1 MQDGKSSVEFS
12 LAIPLVEM
20 GGKKLKLSTTKKKP
34 NSFGVRILSIRN
46 EK

>member
-20 GGKKLKLSTTKKKP
+20 GGKKLKLSTTKKKAQLIWSENTFYP
-34 NSFGVRILSIRN
+34 
-46 EK
+46 K